1 MKERNILGSSRGYLD
16 RIIQS
21 YSAVT
26 VTNVRKYFLSTL
38 KFSRLYLSGETG
50 HTVNK
55 VMEQLRKTKK
65 CHRGAIMLEVDHGK
79 KSYDR
84 ERY

>member
-1 MKERNILGSSRGYLD
+1 M
-16 RIIQS
+16 
-21 YSAVT
+21 
-26 VTNVRKYFLSTL
+26 
-38 KFSRLYLSGETG
+38 SGETG

-55 VMEQLRKTKK
+55 VMEELRKTKK

-84 ERY
+84 DRY